1 VHTCCFS
8 YQVTYFV
15 KGTSFKSLARMLA
28 IILVCVRGIF
38 ETWSPLFDVKIT
50 TQISQSKSQAEV
62 GNSSRCFYLRTKLK
76 KLKKLKKGKKK
87 KKKRRKEKKRKR
99 EINFT

>member
-76 KLKKLKKGKKK
+76 KLTQKKK
-87 KKKRRKEKKRKR
+87 KKTEEKKKREKEK
-99 EINFT
+99 

>member
-1 VHTCCFS
+1 
-8 YQVTYFV
+8 
-15 KGTSFKSLARMLA
+15 MLA

-62 GNSSRCFYLRTKLK
+62 GNSSRCFYLRTKSK
-76 KLKKLKKGKKK
+76 KKKKK
-87 KKKRRKEKKRKR
+87 KKKRKKEKKRNKLHL
-99 EINFT
+99 TA

>member
-1 VHTCCFS
+1 
-8 YQVTYFV
+8 
-15 KGTSFKSLARMLA
+15 MLA

-87 KKKRRKEKKRKR
+87 KKNAKKKKKKKEENKKREKEK
-99 EINFT
+99 

>member
-1 VHTCCFS
+1 
-8 YQVTYFV
+8 
-15 KGTSFKSLARMLA
+15 MLA

-76 KLKKLKKGKKK
+76 KLKKLKKGTKKK
-87 KKKRRKEKKRKR
+87 KKKRNKLHL
-99 EINFT
+99 TA

>member
-1 VHTCCFS
+1 
-8 YQVTYFV
+8 
-15 KGTSFKSLARMLA
+15 MLA

-38 ETWSPLFDVKIT
+38 ETWPPLFDVKIT

-76 KLKKLKKGKKK
+76 KSKKK

>member
-1 VHTCCFS
+1 
-8 YQVTYFV
+8 
-15 KGTSFKSLARMLA
+15 MLA

-62 GNSSRCFYLRTKLK
+62 GNSSRCFYLRTKK
-76 KLKKLKKGKKK
+76 KKKKKKKKPKKKKKK
-87 KKKRRKEKKRKR
+87 KKKRKKEKKRNKLHL
-99 EINFT
+99 TA